1 MAIFIFTFVRINKE
15 VFLMNFNI
23 QPISLN
29 IPRVGFKSNKK
40 EQPSESILERS
51 PKQDSFKISI
61 GYVNDIHGQTNN
73 MMRILSGIKGDLKLS
88 AGDNDIGDEK
98 NQGVR
103 KATTMFLNIAEI
115 KASALGN
122 HELDTTQKDC
132 IDAIKNYD
140 GDFLCLNYSKEP
152 LENQNPDEVEKLGR
166 AELDKHL
173 KKSKII
179 EVKGQKI
186 GLVGASPMDMFE
198 RLTHPNYYTDSKVDS
213 LEDTIEEI
221 QEEIDNMKDQ
231 GVNKIILLSHLG
243 HKKDQLVAQSTN
255 GIDVIIGG
263 HTHELI
269 KGIKEGENL
278 FYSKTGEPVLLTEAG
293 RDGNYFGNLNL
304 TFDKDGVIEKA
315 QNNIGETRLFHKNMI
330 NQFVFD
336 YLLGKPEIVG
346 YVQSAPPPPKSL
358 LEENPHAN
366 FVCDVMREKTDS
378 DIALWHNCG
387 VRGFFHEGVVD
398 SSEIKDMSP
407 FLDYVAVANVSE
419 KTIVDLFKNAIETSY
434 SSVGNKPGLIA
445 VSGLNYTVN
454 PEEGELVEM
463 NFVDKNGKIHNI
475 DIENP
480 SEDKTYKVVTDEF
493 LMSAGADFNI
503 LAPEEDYLEKFNYDK
518 DVMVCQYIKESGKP
532 VVIEHSGRINF
543 RYDD

>member
-1 MAIFIFTFVRINKE
+1 M
-15 VFLMNFNI
+15 NI
-23 QPISLN
+23 QPLKFN
-29 IPRVGFKSNKK
+29 IPRVGFKRNENTTQPK
-40 EQPSESILERS
+40 ESALERS
-51 PKQDSFKISI
+51 PKKDDFKISV

-73 MMRILSGIKGDLKLS
+73 MMRILSGIKGDIKLS

-103 KATTMFLNIAEI
+103 KATTTFLNIAEI

-132 IDAIKNYD
+132 IDAIEKFD
-140 GDFLCLNYSKEP
+140 GDFLCVNYSKEP
-152 LENQNPDEVEKLGR
+152 LENQSDDDIEKLGR

-173 KKSKII
+173 KKSKIV
-179 EVKGQKI
+179 EVKGEKI

-198 RLTHPNYYTDSKVDS
+198 RLTHPNYYADSKIDS

-221 QEEIDNMKDQ
+221 QDEVDDLREE
-231 GVNKIILLSHLG
+231 GVNKIFLLSHLG
-243 HKKDQLVAQSTN
+243 HKKDQIVAQNTE
-255 GIDVIIGG
+255 GIDVILGG

-269 KGIKEGENL
+269 KDIKEGENL
-278 FYSKTGEPVLLTEAG
+278 LYSKNGEPVVLTEAG

-304 TFDKDGVIEKA
+304 TFDKDGVIKKA
-315 QNNIGETRLFHKNMI
+315 QNNLGETRLFHKNMI
-330 NQFVFD
+330 NQYVFD

-346 YVQSAPPPPKSL
+346 YVQAAPPPPKSL
-358 LEENPHAN
+358 VEENPHAN

-419 KTIVDLFKNAIETSY
+419 KAIVDMFKNAIETTYKSA
-434 SSVGNKPGLIA
+434 GNKPGLIA
-445 VSGLNYTVN
+445 VSGLNYTVD
-454 PEEGELVEM
+454 PEEGKLVEM
-463 NFVDKNGKIHNI
+463 NFIDKNGKEHKLEL
-475 DIENP
+475 ENP
-480 SEDKTYKVVTDEF
+480 SEDKTFKLVTDEF
-493 LMSAGADFNI
+493 LMSAGADFKV
-503 LAPEEDYLEKFNYDK
+503 LAEEEDYLQKFNYDK
-518 DVMVCQYIKESGKP
+518 DVMTCEYIKEKGKP
-532 VVIEHSGRINF
+532 VVINQTGRIKFIHN
-543 RYDD
+543 D